1 MSIADLVPIMFP
13 ALLIIG
19 AAVWLVSRERSE
31 RDVVLDLRDVPVV
44 RLAEVERDTVR
55 SVPAPLSGR
64 LVEPRDA
71 GTLGARLRVFEPL
84 PDEEPEHAVTEP
96 HGSGRVIVRRRTQPL
111 VAVSR
116 AQAS

>member
-13 ALLIIG
+13 ALLIIA
-19 AAVWLVSRERSE
+19 AAVWLVSRERSA
-31 RDVVLDLRDVPVV
+31 RDVVLDLREVPVV
-44 RLAEVERDTVR
+44 RLADGERDTLR

-64 LVEPRDA
+64 LVEPCA
-71 GTLGARLRVFEPL
+71 SGTLGARLRVIEPRQSET
-84 PDEEPEHAVTEP
+84 PADAVPTP
-96 HGSGRVIVRRRTQPL
+96 RRASRRRTHPL